1 MNAAE
6 AGRRLIRELTAAGVP
21 SPVLEAGMI
30 LSFVCGLPTSFFLA
44 RPDFELT
51 EERMA
56 ELLRISERRSRREPL
71 QYILGEWDFFGR
83 TLATPPGVLI
93 PRPETELLVEKT
105 LERLPGEGTFL
116 DWGTGGG
123 CIALSIL
130 HEKPASSGIAADSN
144 PLALRTAW
152 NNLHRYNVLSRCLLW
167 HSRTPDDIPASAS
180 SLDVLV
186 SNPPYIPTER
196 LETLMEEVRYEP
208 LSALDGGTDGA
219 DCYRGLFAAGE
230 RMLKPNGSLLFEVG
244 DGAQAVFLEK
254 IALECFKLD
263 GIIDDFSKTPRVISW
278 RRV

>member
-1 MNAAE
+1 MTAAE
-6 AGRRLIRELTAAGVP
+6 AGRRLIRELSAAGVP
-21 SPVLEAGMI
+21 SPGLEAGMI
-30 LSFVCGLPTSFFLA
+30 LSFICGRTPSFFLA
-44 RPDFELT
+44 HPDFELT
-51 EERMA
+51 EEHTA
-56 ELLRISERRSRREPL
+56 ELLRISQRRSRREPL
-71 QYILGEWDFFGR
+71 QYILGSWDFFGR

-105 LERLPGEGTFL
+105 LERLPREGTFL
-116 DWGTGGG
+116 DWGTGSG

-130 HEKPASSGIAADSN
+130 CEKPSSFGFAADSS

-152 NNLHRYNVLSRCLLW
+152 NTLRRYNVLSRCLLW
-167 HSRTPDDIPASAS
+167 HSRTPDDIPVPPA

-219 DCYRGLFAAGE
+219 DCYRRLFAAGE
-230 RMLKPNGSLLFEVG
+230 RMLKRKGSLLFEVG
-244 DGAQAVFLEK
+244 EGEQALLLKRIAPECLE
-254 IALECFKLD
+254 FD
-263 GIIDDFSKTPRVISW
+263 GIFEDFSKTPRVISW